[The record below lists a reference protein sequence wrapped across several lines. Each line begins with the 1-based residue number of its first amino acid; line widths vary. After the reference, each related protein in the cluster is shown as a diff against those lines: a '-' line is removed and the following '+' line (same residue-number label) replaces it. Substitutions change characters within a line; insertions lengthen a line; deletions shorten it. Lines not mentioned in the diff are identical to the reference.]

1 MAMVRPKLFVRH
13 RVLFVFL
20 FAALLAASSMARAGS
35 YAACILGR
43 MPDTANDIAAMQINR
58 LCAEEYPAIFS
69 DTPQGSGRDLMNS
82 VVGYDSGA
90 ACTVKLAKDTAS
102 RFAASRIAVACHRL
116 YDEDVPWRGS
126 QSQRSDERRVGKEWV
141 PT

>member
-1 MAMVRPKLFVRH
+1 
-13 RVLFVFL
+13 
-20 FAALLAASSMARAGS
+20 MARAGS

-102 RFAASRIAVACHRL
+102 RFAASRIAVEIGRASCR
-116 YDEDVPWRGS
+116 
-126 QSQRSDERRVGKEWV
+126 ERVCQYV
-141 PT
+141 